1 MTEPAPETLHAALK
15 QAVAAAGNNQSRF
28 AALIGS
34 SQQNVS
40 YWLKNEKPLPGE
52 YVLKAERE
60 GLGSRHVLRPDLY
73 PIEDDAAAANVAICS
88 RCDERADG
96 EVALSCT
103 SVHCPMRQAE
113 AA

>member
-1 MTEPAPETLHAALK
+1 MTEPVPETPHDALK
-15 QAVAAAGNNQSRF
+15 QAVAAVGNNQSRF

-40 YWLKNEKPLPGE
+40 YWLKNGKSLPGE

-73 PIEDDAAAANVAICS
+73 PIEETPAADAVAICS

-103 SVHCPMRQAE
+103 SVHCPMRQTE